1 MNHAIFLPLAALSFK
16 LVARRAEDRAPAI
29 LHPIAAPACQKSHLI
44 ASMKN
49 DTRFTA
55 RGRAQAIVRSGG
67 LSRRQMLQIGGL
79 GLMGVSLP
87 RLLKAQEEAAPSHPR
102 PRADSC
108 IIIYLN
114 GGPSHLDMWDM
125 KPEAPD
131 GIRGEFKPIDTS
143 MPGVQFSEHLPR
155 LATQMHRMTLVRSM
169 NHTVNNAHAAAVYT
183 ALTGHDRG
191 EIGGGTLPTDNPSP
205 GSVMALLRP
214 PEKQIV
220 PHVTLP
226 FITKEGAGG
235 PPQPG
240 FFGGLLGRA
249 YDPLFVLRDPN
260 APDFSVPELTLFS
273 DVSLERL
280 AARKTLLSEVDRRFA
295 TGPGKS
301 GESLD
306 RFQQRALDLLT
317 SPTTQQAFKLS
328 SESDAVRDSYGRNI
342 YGQSVLLARRM
353 IEAGTRLVTISW
365 APDANATWD
374 THGGNFVK
382 LKGELLP
389 QFDAACTSL
398 LTDLADRGM
407 LERTLVA
414 VLGDFGRT
422 PKINA
427 NNGGRDHWNFCYS
440 ILLAG
445 GGFKPGFV
453 YGASDKIGAFPA
465 RNPMSPGDCISTI
478 YHALGIDSSTM
489 IHDRFD
495 RPHRLVP
502 KGDIMTELFV

>member
-1 MNHAIFLPLAALSFK
+1 
-16 LVARRAEDRAPAI
+16 
-29 LHPIAAPACQKSHLI
+29 
-44 ASMKN
+44 
-49 DTRFTA
+49 
-55 RGRAQAIVRSGG
+55 
-67 LSRRQMLQIGGL
+67 MLEIGGL
-79 GLMGVSLP
+79 GLAGVSLP
-87 RLLKAQEEAAPSHPR
+87 RLLRAEATASAAGLT

-108 IIIYLN
+108 IIIFLN

-125 KPEAPD
+125 KPQAPD
-131 GIRGEFKPIDTS
+131 GIRGEFQPIDTS
-143 MPGVQFSEHLPR
+143 LPGVQFSEHLPR
-155 LATQMHRMTLVRSM
+155 LATQMHRATLIRSM
-169 NHTVNNAHAAAVYT
+169 HHSVNNAHAAAVYT
-183 ALTGHDRG
+183 SLTGHDRG

-205 GSVMALLRP
+205 GSVMAMLRP
-214 PEKQIV
+214 PKQQIV
-220 PHVTLP
+220 PHITLP
-226 FITKEGAGG
+226 YITKEGAGG

-240 FFGGLLGRA
+240 FFGGLLGHA

-260 APDFSVPELTLFS
+260 APDFAVPELTLLA

-280 AARKTLLSEVDRRFA
+280 AARRSLLSEVDQRFA
-295 TGPGKS
+295 GPGRARQDS
-301 GESLD
+301 MD

-317 SPTTQQAFKLS
+317 SETTQQAFRLS
-328 SESDAVRDSYGRNI
+328 AEPDKVRDSYGRNI

-374 THGGNFVK
+374 THGGNFKK
-382 LKGELLP
+382 LKNTLLP

-398 LTDLADRGM
+398 ISDLADRGM
-407 LERTLVA
+407 LDRTLVA

-427 NNGGRDHWNFCYS
+427 SDAGRDHWNFCYS
-440 ILLAG
+440 VFLAG

-465 RNPMSPGDCISTI
+465 RNAMTPGDCIATL
-478 YHALGIDSSTM
+478 YHVLGIDAGM
-489 IHDRFD
+489 FIHDQFQ

-502 KGDIMTELFV
+502 RGEIVGELLA